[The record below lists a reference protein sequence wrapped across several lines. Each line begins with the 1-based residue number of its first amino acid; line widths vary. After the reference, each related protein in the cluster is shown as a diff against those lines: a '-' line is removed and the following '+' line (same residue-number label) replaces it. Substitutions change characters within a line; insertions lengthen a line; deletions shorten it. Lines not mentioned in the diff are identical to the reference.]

1 MAAEQIYIGKIYT
14 ANEHQEV
21 AEAMLVVEGKIAGV
35 GTPASLSEKCTEDAE
50 KIYVDGI
57 IIPGITEGHAHI
69 TCSTEMIFGVA
80 LGHANSPEEYLE
92 KIRDYYETNQNAT
105 QIVGSGYDNGVF
117 GPEGPTAKL
126 LDCISRDIPI
136 VMIASDHHSR
146 WLNSK
151 ALEMAGIEDNTTNPE
166 NGEIVRDKAGKA
178 TGWLKETAMAFTN
191 SVIKPMTAQDYA
203 KAILYYQQIAL
214 TNGVTIAFEPMFDSL
229 KDYETRANGYEL
241 LAENEELLVTFRL
254 GYSIE
259 ADDDPEDAFTK
270 MNRIRSRL
278 ASYEK
283 VQLTTAKFFVDGVV
297 ECHTAYL
304 REPYADTPG
313 DCGKPT
319 YTREQYCKL
328 ARRAAEL
335 GYDLHSHVI
344 GDAAAD
350 MALEAYAAAN
360 GDKKSAAQC
369 AKDFLSAA
377 QCTGDALSAA
387 FHKGDKKSAAV
398 SEAAHRDTRYCL
410 THLQILQ
417 QEQMEQMGQMEI
429 LAVTNPYW
437 HYREPVYY
445 EELEKPFLG
454 EERAAR
460 EYPMKSLL
468 RHGVK
473 MSQASD
479 FPVTI
484 PPNTMESLHLMVN
497 RQKPGEPNSSVLGEE
512 ECLSVKDALDV
523 LTIRGAYQNRLEKRK
538 GSLEE
543 GKDADFVV
551 LDRDVLS
558 MNPKNIYQT
567 RVVTTYIAG
576 NCVWQRE

>member
-21 AEAMLVVEGKIAGV
+21 AEAMLVADGKIAGI
-35 GTPASLSEKCTEDAE
+35 GTLDSLSEKCSENTE
-50 KIYVDGI
+50 KIYVDGL

-69 TCSTEMIFGVA
+69 TCSTEMVFGVA
-80 LGHANSPEEYLE
+80 LGHVNSPEEYLE
-92 KIRDYYETNQNAT
+92 KIRDYYESNPNTT
-105 QIVGSGYDNGVF
+105 RIVGSGYDNGVF

-126 LDCISRDIPI
+126 LDCVSRDIPI

-151 ALEMAGIEDNTTNPE
+151 ALEMSGIEDNTPNPE
-166 NGEIVRDKAGKA
+166 NGEIVRDNVGKA

-191 SVIKPMTAQDYA
+191 SVISPMTERDYA

-214 TNGVTIAFEPMFDSL
+214 ANGVTIAFEPMFDSL
-229 KDYETRANGYEL
+229 KDYEIRAKGYEL

-259 ADDDPEDAFTK
+259 ADDDPEDAFAK
-270 MNRIRSRL
+270 MNRIRNRL

-297 ECHTAYL
+297 ECHTAFL

-313 DCGKPT
+313 DCGTPT
-319 YTREQYCKL
+319 YTREQYCQL

-350 MALEAYAAAN
+350 MALEAYAAADN
-360 GDKKSAAQC
+360 AP
-369 AKDFLSAA
+369 KDI
-377 QCTGDALSAA
+377 
-387 FHKGDKKSAAV
+387 
-398 SEAAHRDTRYCL
+398 RYCL

-417 QEQMEQMGQMEI
+417 QEQIEKMGQMGI

-454 EERAAR
+454 EKRAAR
-460 EYPMKSLL
+460 EYPMRSLQK
-468 RHGVK
+468 HGVK

-484 PPNTMESLHLMVN
+484 PPNTMESLHIMVN
-497 RQKPGEPNSSVLGEE
+497 RQKPGDINSPVLGEE

-523 LTIRGAYQNRLEKRK
+523 LTMGGAYQNRLEKQK

-558 MNPKNIYQT
+558 IDPENIYQT
-567 RVVTTYIAG
+567 EVVATYIAG
-576 NCVWQRE
+576 DCVWQQA